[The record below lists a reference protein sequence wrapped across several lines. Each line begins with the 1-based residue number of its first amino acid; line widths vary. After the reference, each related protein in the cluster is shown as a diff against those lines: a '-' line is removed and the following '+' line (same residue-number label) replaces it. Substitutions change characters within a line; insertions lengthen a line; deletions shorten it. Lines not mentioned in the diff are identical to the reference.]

1 MTRRK
6 KTKTWL
12 REHLDDAF
20 VKRAHK
26 EGYRGRAVYKLQ
38 EIDRRDHL
46 LGPGLHVVDL
56 GAAPGSWSQYASE
69 RVGRQGQV
77 VALDVLPMEP
87 VPGVELIQ
95 GDFTEQAVLDR
106 LLGAVHGEPVDLV
119 MSDMA
124 PNISGI
130 SVSDQARAIY
140 LAELALDFAEKT
152 LRPGGNLQIKVFQ
165 GEGFPALHRQMRERF
180 KSLMTRKPQASRSR
194 SREVYLVGKGFLA
207 S

>member
-95 GDFTEQAVLDR
+95 GDFTEQPVLDR

-152 LRPGGNLQIKVFQ
+152 LRPGGNLLIKVFQ
-165 GEGFPALHRQMRERF
+165 GEGFDGFVAEMSSPETGDF
-180 KSLMTRKPQASRSR
+180 GSL
-194 SREVYLVGKGFLA
+194 
-207 S
+207 